1 MEPLIGSKG
10 NGPDTPMASDIAL
23 DQLLAITPGVCGGK
37 PRIAN
42 RRITVQDVAIW
53 HERLGL
59 SADQIATEFGLT
71 LAEVHAALAYY
82 FVHRDEIERSIREGQ
97 SLAAAV
103 REANPSRVKQRLRGD

>member
-1 MEPLIGSKG
+1 
-10 NGPDTPMASDIAL
+10 MASDITL
-23 DQLLAITPGVCGGK
+23 DQLLAITPGICGGK

-42 RRITVQDVAIW
+42 RRITIQDIAIW

-82 FVHRDEIERSIREGQ
+82 FAHRDEVERSIRDGQ
-97 SLAAAV
+97 TLAEAV
-103 REANPSRVKQRLRGD
+103 RQANPSLVKQKLRGE